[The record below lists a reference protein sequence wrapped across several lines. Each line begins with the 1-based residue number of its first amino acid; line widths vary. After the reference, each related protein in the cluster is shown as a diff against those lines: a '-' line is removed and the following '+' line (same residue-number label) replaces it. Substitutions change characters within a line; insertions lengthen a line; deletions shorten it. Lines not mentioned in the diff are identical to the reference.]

1 MFSSF
6 PAMRLL
12 SEGNREKMR
21 ETLKTDEKG
30 RLRMLKKIWFPFTVM
45 ILVLALAA
53 FAAQATAYVL
63 DYPAGQIG
71 FLLEALLSLLLI
83 TGLTARVVRLR
94 APEAGEGS
102 PVLRLRLP
110 LLVGLAVLMLASQ
123 LMNSLLVRAGELG
136 LADLFFSSFFSH
148 ILLVGGVW
156 LLLALLGR
164 FLWGLP
170 FPAHS
175 PRTVGRLCLT
185 VLAGTALTFPLDAL
199 SLSLAYG
206 WSGTVLGLYGTMTT
220 AGVSLMA
227 LLHALSMAVSFA
239 VISTAALIWA
249 DGV

>member
-1 MFSSF
+1 
-6 PAMRLL
+6 
-12 SEGNREKMR
+12 
-21 ETLKTDEKG
+21 
-30 RLRMLKKIWFPFTVM
+30 MLKKTWLPFAVM
-45 ILVLALAA
+45 AAVMALAA

-63 DYPAGQIG
+63 AYPAGQIA
-71 FLLEALLSLLLI
+71 FLLESLLSLFLCASLL
-83 TGLTARVVRLR
+83 ARVVLCRAEAADRSARL
-94 APEAGEGS
+94 
-102 PVLRLRLP
+102 LRVRLP
-110 LLVGLAVLMLASQ
+110 LLAGLLVLMLASQ
-123 LMNSLLVRAGELG
+123 LLNNLLVRAGELRP
-136 LADLFFSSFFSH
+136 ADLFFSSFFSH
-148 ILLVGGVW
+148 IFLVGGVW

-170 FPAHS
+170 LPARS
-175 PRTVGRLCLT
+175 LRTVGRLCLT

>member
-1 MFSSF
+1 
-6 PAMRLL
+6 
-12 SEGNREKMR
+12 
-21 ETLKTDEKG
+21 
-30 RLRMLKKIWFPFTVM
+30 MLKKTWLPFAVM
-45 ILVLALAA
+45 AAVMALAA

-63 DYPAGQIG
+63 AYPAGQIA
-71 FLLEALLSLLLI
+71 FLLESLLSLFLCASLL
-83 TGLTARVVRLR
+83 ARVVLCRAEAADRSARL
-94 APEAGEGS
+94 
-102 PVLRLRLP
+102 LRLRLP

-123 LMNSLLVRAGELG
+123 LLNNLLVRAGELRP
-136 LADLFFSSFFSH
+136 ADLFFSSFFSL

-175 PRTVGRLCLT
+175 LWTAGRLCLT

>member
-1 MFSSF
+1 
-6 PAMRLL
+6 
-12 SEGNREKMR
+12 
-21 ETLKTDEKG
+21 
-30 RLRMLKKIWFPFTVM
+30 MLKKTWLPFAVM
-45 ILVLALAA
+45 AAVMALAA

-63 DYPAGQIG
+63 AYPAGQIA
-71 FLLEALLSLLLI
+71 FLLESLLSLFLCASLL
-83 TGLTARVVRLR
+83 ARVVLCRAEAADRSARL
-94 APEAGEGS
+94 
-102 PVLRLRLP
+102 LRLRLP

-123 LMNSLLVRAGELG
+123 LLNNLLVRAGELRP
-136 LADLFFSSFFSH
+136 ADLFFSSFFSH
-148 ILLVGGVW
+148 IFLVGGVW

-170 FPAHS
+170 LPARS
-175 PRTVGRLCLT
+175 LRTVGRLCLT

-206 WSGTVLGLYGTMTT
+206 WSSTVLGLYGTMTMS
-220 AGVSLMA
+220 GVSLMA

>member
-1 MFSSF
+1 
-6 PAMRLL
+6 
-12 SEGNREKMR
+12 
-21 ETLKTDEKG
+21 
-30 RLRMLKKIWFPFTVM
+30 MLKKTWLPFAVM
-45 ILVLALAA
+45 AAVMALAA

-63 DYPAGQIG
+63 AYPAGQIA
-71 FLLEALLSLLLI
+71 FLLESLLSLFLCASLL
-83 TGLTARVVRLR
+83 ARVVRLR

-110 LLVGLAVLMLASQ
+110 LLAGLLVLMLASQ
-123 LMNSLLVRAGELG
+123 LLNNLLVRAGELRP
-136 LADLFFSSFFSH
+136 ADLFFSSFFSH
-148 ILLVGGVW
+148 IFLVGGVW

-170 FPAHS
+170 LPARS
-175 PRTVGRLCLT
+175 LRTVGRLCLT
-185 VLAGTALTFPLDAL
+185 VLAGTALTFPLDAI

-206 WSGTVLGLYGTMTT
+206 WSSTVLGLYGTMTMS
-220 AGVSLMA
+220 GVSLMA